1 MLYVPFNSFTVPSA
15 FNVCISNS
23 IFVNASIELFG
34 FENLKAIHRTSD
46 VECFLVSIDSNIKVE
61 KPFLSQV
68 KIVYKYLV
76 FYLFFFDISNPSSVI
91 QILNY
96 Y

>member
-1 MLYVPFNSFTVPSA
+1 MIFINYKILIVSILILFSFFN
-15 FNVCISNS
+15 NL
-23 IFVNASIELFG
+23 LFG

-61 KPFLSQV
+61 NPFLSQV